1 MSETTEPGPQSQPS
15 PETEPSSESEPGRAE
30 KSKSAFSRPRVRL
43 GAIVAIAIA
52 AGFVVWLFVDSRDDT
67 SSSTRATATGT
78 TFGGPAALSE
88 SELEDLSTTLQ
99 QPIYWAGTKD
109 GYSYE
114 VTRTTD
120 GRVYVRYLP
129 PGTEVGDSGANH
141 LIVVTYPF
149 PKAYRAVNA
158 VAGGNGIKLPGG
170 GLALVD
176 KGHPK
181 SVHLAFRGV
190 NYQVEVYDPVPSTSL
205 SVAVSGN
212 VRPVGKSSTT
222 D

>member
-1 MSETTEPGPQSQPS
+1 MSETTPPSPESQPS
-15 PETEPSSESEPGRAE
+15 PPTEPSPESEPGRPE

-52 AGFVVWLFVDSRDDT
+52 AGFVAWLLVDSRDDT
-67 SSSTRATATGT
+67 SSSTQTTASGPV
-78 TFGGPAALSE
+78 FGPDALSE
-88 SELEDLSTTLQ
+88 SELEDLSSTLQ
-99 QPIYWAGTKD
+99 QPIYWAGTKS
-109 GYSYE
+109 GYTYE

-129 PGTEVGDSGANH
+129 SGTKVGDSGANY

-149 PKAYRAVNA
+149 AKAYKAVKA

-176 KGHPK
+176 KGYPK
-181 SVHLAFRGV
+181 SVHVAFRGV
-190 NYQVEVYDPVPSTSL
+190 NYQVEVYHPVPATSL
-205 SVAVSGN
+205 SVAVSGD
-212 VRPVGKSSTT
+212 VRPVGQRSTT

>member
-1 MSETTEPGPQSQPS
+1 MSETTQPGPESQPS
-15 PETEPSSESEPGRAE
+15 PQTEPSPESEPGRPE
-30 KSKSAFSRPRVRL
+30 ESKSAFSRPRVRL

-52 AGFVVWLFVDSRDDT
+52 AGFVVWLLVDSPDDT
-67 SSSTRATATGT
+67 SSSTQTTGSA
-78 TFGGPAALSE
+78 FGGPAALSE

-109 GYSYE
+109 GFTYE

-129 PGTEVGDSGANH
+129 SGTEVGVGGSNY

-149 PKAYRAVNA
+149 PKAYQAVKA
-158 VAGGNGIKLPGG
+158 AARGNGINLPDG

-176 KGHPK
+176 KGYPK

-190 NYQVEVYDPVPSTSL
+190 DYQVEVYDPVPATSR
-205 SVAVSGN
+205 SVAVSGD
-212 VRPVGKSSTT
+212 VRPVGQSSTT
-222 D
+222 G